1 MNFRNF
7 YQKTENRLTDA
18 ILSLWAT
25 GDKEMQDYFKFLLSQ
40 EPIMADAVF
49 QNTFPWEQDKLT
61 FGETST
67 VFQEEFI
74 KALSSIRDKDF
85 QFPKDRHPYK
95 HQIKSWRML
104 LNKNKSIA
112 VTTGTGSGKT
122 ECFMLPVL
130 QDIHQNCKNKQ
141 GVNAIFLYPLNALI
155 SSQRKRM
162 HAWCSALEGVNYA
175 LLTGDTPN
183 KENSKK
189 KKNKALPELI
199 SREQIRETPPQIL
212 FTNPTMLEYMLVRN
226 ADVPILEKSKGSL
239 RWILLDEAHTLTGSK
254 AAEMALLI
262 RRVVAAFEVDIN
274 DLRFAITSA
283 TVGAG
288 NKETLKKFMS
298 DLCGISVNQIEV
310 ISGNRDKNQ
319 IADKD
324 IPHIS
329 EKLSQSNIRLLRE
342 QFLLKNGITQ
352 SEIGNHL
359 GITEKLDQLSVIDT
373 LAEQKVNGENLLP
386 VRGHFFT
393 RGIGGV
399 YACTNVHC
407 DKHKD
412 QKPNKA
418 LGTMYTIAGKKCSC
432 GHPLLEL
439 VSCRS
444 CGNMMLE
451 GERSKGARG
460 TDRVTQKA
468 TVGYEAFNIEADV
481 DEDDVDEGE
490 LQKSTNRNIVRLV
503 KNENGLNHRNQ
514 ELFPCSI
521 KQNNE
526 IQSGED
532 FLMTDNDQ
540 CPHCGNQNSNPIH
553 FRISSAFTNR
563 ILSDIVLDQT
573 DTIDKQ
579 TVKTLY
585 KGRKYISFTDSR
597 QGTAKISALINID
610 SESDWIRYQVYHY
623 LLKKLKDNQVDASND
638 ELLQARAM
646 YVKQLDEAP
655 AFMKKKIENDI
666 EDINNLLAAGGDSSL
681 SGSRSSWKDIID
693 HIIGKNDF
701 KTLFR
706 KGARGNNLITENET
720 YAKALLYDQF
730 ARRIPRE
737 RSLEN
742 LGLVNIVYPKLDDVV
757 APEIA
762 NKLGINK
769 EEWQSLLKIAADYII
784 RYNFNFSFD
793 DSMRLFTSKFYRSER
808 IYPSNTE
815 IVNAKKWRLYNPKSI
830 TQSRLVLLIC
840 AGLGWHDRGNITERK
855 EDQLNE
861 LLEKIWRTLQQKIL
875 KADGDGFIL
884 DFLES
889 TQFEIAGKE
898 YLCPVTN
905 RLVDKVFRG
914 YSPLIKGRLE
924 AGNILNYKTDKN
936 KNHQFPT
943 FPNPYHLDEN
953 NEAIP
958 EDQVNAWLKENSKE
972 ARDKGLWNDLHERIF
987 DYDKLYLAGE
997 HSAQQDKTRLN
1008 ELETQFENGE
1018 INILSCSTTME
1029 MGVDIGGISAVVMS
1043 NVPPMPANYLQRTGR
1058 AGRRSENKSLALT
1071 FCAPNPIGL
1080 RTMNNPKWALEHK
1093 IAPPI
1098 LAFDSKNI
1106 VERHVN
1112 SLLFGIFIRHQ
1123 ENESRGLNVRENIE
1137 KFFYGDSPT
1146 IAHSFLNWLDSIDPL
1161 SVKKQLENIVKD
1173 TPLADYNTEK
1183 LLATV
1188 SNNFKQVFQR
1198 IRTQR
1203 DGYDKKLEELK
1214 LQFGDASPA
1223 YKAVGYRKGQFLQKF
1238 VLNYLAEES
1247 FLPNAG
1253 LPTGIV
1259 DFEKIT
1265 MSDLKSRNPKLKSN
1279 PSYPIARALTEFAPG
1294 NNILIDGLNY
1304 KSSGIVM
1311 KNNWGKSAD
1320 RNAIQGCQN
1329 CGYQRTINIEH
1340 KASDTCPKCNNG
1352 VFQGLMLGDHKGSL
1366 TELVE
1371 PAGFAIDLYSTP
1383 TRVISERSKPQYLEP
1398 LLLNIEPWTS
1408 NQNRFID
1415 FRTSAN
1421 QKDTQILFYNTG
1433 DGEGYSL
1440 CLDCGKVETSREK
1453 LEGHRR
1459 LRGGKDSSG
1468 ESICSAQNI
1477 REHIILGSRFKTD
1490 FTEIRLKNRD
1500 QSYVNDK
1507 KLAYSLGVIFTKSL
1521 AEHLAIEEAELGF
1534 GIKQYKGYQTIFIY
1548 DTAKGGAGYASQF
1561 RWYGE
1566 KILKLALDV
1575 LQNCD
1580 CQTSCTKC
1588 LVDRSTQWHIEDLD
1602 RNLAIQWLQFALE
1615 NQLPQELQSEG
1626 DNVSFVFG
1634 TIANEINI
1642 VGYQLGIKEINIH
1655 INNKISD
1662 WQVDDI
1668 VWIEKLK
1675 RDGVTVNLV
1684 VEGMVKFSNNQEKLS
1699 AYLLNHNFNLK
1710 QGSKDAVMNY
1720 PIHLT
1725 VSLNNGDNIHYISKG
1740 NYDALSDEWAN
1751 NINDKFFKVE
1761 KAKTKHYPDFVVPQ
1775 ITAGNLYESRIKGN
1789 IPKNSQSSD
1798 LAQLVITNLNNAKD
1812 FLSRI
1817 TNQSYEVSYYDKFNQ
1832 SEFALRLLLQF
1843 VNKFKTLAKIELSNL
1858 MIHLSE
1864 KDFKTYKSPE
1874 YIIHNFRKIDDY
1886 ENILSSLN
1894 DSLDFTSEVVKVDK
1908 LPHYRYFEFKNDKI
1922 IFTLRVDAGLAH
1934 GLSPV
1939 KYLVSEDLCGGNES
1953 FAIRK
1958 FVSHDLIY
1966 NISVED

>member
-7 YQKTENRLTDA
+7 YHKTENRLTDA

-25 GDKEMQDYFKFLLSQ
+25 GDKEMQDYFKFLLAK

-49 QNTFPWEQDKLT
+49 QNTFPWEQHKLT
-61 FGETST
+61 FGETTS
-67 VFQEEFI
+67 VFQKEFI
-74 KALSSIRDKDF
+74 RALSSIKDKEF
-85 QFPKDRHPYK
+85 QFPKNRHPYK
-95 HQIKSWRML
+95 HQLESWRML
-104 LNKNKSIA
+104 LNNNKSIA

-130 QDIHQNCKNKQ
+130 HDIHQNCKNKQ

-155 SSQRKRM
+155 ASQRKRM
-162 HAWCSALEGVNYA
+162 HAWCSALEGVKYA

-183 KENSKK
+183 KENSRQR
-189 KKNKALPELI
+189 KNEALPELI

-226 ADVPILEKSKGSL
+226 ADVPILEKSKGTL

-262 RRVVAAFEVDIN
+262 RRVIAAFQVDVK

-283 TVGAG
+283 TVGTG
-288 NKETLKKFMS
+288 NTETLKKFMS
-298 DLCGISVNQIEV
+298 DLCGISTDQIEV
-310 ISGNRDKNQ
+310 ITGKRVSDQ
-319 IADKD
+319 ILDED
-324 IPHIS
+324 IPNLS
-329 EKLSQSNIRLLRE
+329 NTLSQHNIKLLRE
-342 QFLLKNGITQ
+342 QFLLNNGITQ
-352 SEIGNHL
+352 SEIGKYL
-359 GITEKLDQLSVIDT
+359 KITDKSDQLSVIDT
-373 LAEQKVNGENLLP
+373 LSEQQVNGENLLP

-399 YACTNVHC
+399 YACTNVRC
-407 DKHKD
+407 DKHKE

-439 VSCRS
+439 VACRS

-451 GERSKGARG
+451 GERSKGVKG
-460 TDRVTQKA
+460 TDKITQKA
-468 TVGYEAFNIEADV
+468 TVGYEAFSIEADV
-481 DEDDVDEGE
+481 DEDEPQE
-490 LQKSTNRNIVRLV
+490 STSRNLVRLI
-503 KNENGLNHRNQ
+503 KNDNDRNHRNQ

-521 KQNNE
+521 NKNNE
-526 IQSGED
+526 IQTGDD

-540 CPHCGNQNSNPIH
+540 CPHCGNQNNNPIH

-573 DTIDKQ
+573 DEIDKQ
-579 TVKTLY
+579 TTKTLY

-623 LLKKLKDNQVDASND
+623 LLKNLKDNQVEASND

-646 YVKQLDEAP
+646 YVRQLEEAP
-655 AFMKKKIENDI
+655 AFMKKKIEKEI
-666 EDINNLLAAGGDSSL
+666 EDINQLLAADGDSSL
-681 SGSRSSWKDIID
+681 SSSRSSWQNIID
-693 HIIGKNDF
+693 HIKEKNDF
-701 KTLFR
+701 KTLFK
-706 KGARGNNLITENET
+706 KGARGNNLTNENET

-742 LGLVNIVYPKLDDVV
+742 LGLVNVVYPKLDDVIT
-757 APEIA
+757 PEIA

-793 DSMRLFTSKFYRSER
+793 DAMRLFTSKFYRSER

-840 AGLGWHDRGNITERK
+840 AGLGWHDRGDITESR

-861 LLEKIWRTLQQKIL
+861 LLEKIWRTLQQRIL
-875 KADGDGFIL
+875 KEDGDGYVL
-884 DFLES
+884 DFLQS

-898 YLCPVTN
+898 FLCPVTN

-914 YSPLIKGRLE
+914 YSPLIKGNLE
-924 AGNILNYKTDKN
+924 SGNISNYKIDNT
-936 KNHQFPT
+936 KNHQFPV
-943 FPNPYHLDEN
+943 FSHPYHLDEDN
-953 NEAIP
+953 QKIP
-958 EDQVNAWLKENSKE
+958 IKQVENWLTDNSKE

-997 HSAQQDKTRLN
+997 HSAQQDKTRLK

-1018 INILSCSTTME
+1018 INVLSCSTTME

-1106 VERHVN
+1106 AERHVN

-1123 ENESRGLNVRENIE
+1123 ENDNRGLNVRENIE
-1137 KFFYGDSPT
+1137 KFFYEDTPT
-1146 IAHSFLNWLDSIDPL
+1146 IAEGFLNWLDNIEPSF
-1161 SVKKQLENIVKD
+1161 VKGQLENLVKD
-1173 TPLADYNTEK
+1173 TPLADDSAEK
-1183 LLATV
+1183 LIATV
-1188 SNNFKQVFQR
+1188 SDNFKQIFQR

-1214 LQFGDASPA
+1214 KQFGDASPA

-1259 DFEKIT
+1259 DFEKVT
-1265 MSDLKSRNPKLKSN
+1265 MSDLKNKNPKLKSN

-1294 NNILIDGLNY
+1294 NSILIDGLNY

-1311 KNNWGKSAD
+1311 KNNWGNSAD

-1329 CGYQRTINIEH
+1329 CGYQRTIPIDQ
-1340 KASDTCPKCNNG
+1340 KANDTCPKCNIG
-1352 VFQGLMLGDHKGSL
+1352 VFQGLELGEHKGYL

-1371 PAGFAIDLYSTP
+1371 PVGFSIDLYSTP
-1383 TRVISERSKPQYLEP
+1383 TRVVSEKSKPQYLEP
-1398 LLLNIEPWTS
+1398 LLLNIEPWAS

-1433 DGEGYSL
+1433 EGEGYSL
-1440 CLDCGKVETSREK
+1440 CLDCGKVETSTEK

-1459 LRGGKDSSG
+1459 LRGGRDSSG
-1468 ESICSAQNI
+1468 ESTCSAQNI

-1490 FTEIRLKNRD
+1490 FTEIRLKNRN
-1500 QSYVNDK
+1500 QSLVNDK

-1534 GIKQYKGYQTIFIY
+1534 GIKQYNGYQTIFIY
-1548 DTAKGGAGYASQF
+1548 DTARGGAGYASQF
-1561 RWYGE
+1561 RWYAE

-1588 LVDRSTQWHIEDLD
+1588 LIDRSTQWHIEDLD
-1602 RNLAIQWLQFALE
+1602 RHLAIQWLQSAME
-1615 NQLPQELQSEG
+1615 NQLPKELQSED
-1626 DNVSFVFG
+1626 DNISFVFG
-1634 TIANEINI
+1634 TLTDEINI
-1642 VGYQLGIKEINIH
+1642 LRYQLGIKDVNIH

-1675 RDGVTVNLV
+1675 RDGITINIV
-1684 VEGMVKFSNNQEKLS
+1684 VEGTVNFSNNQEKLS
-1699 AYLLNHNFNLK
+1699 AYLLSHNFNLK
-1710 QGSKDAVMNY
+1710 QGSKDAIMNY
-1720 PIHLT
+1720 PIHL
-1725 VSLNNGDNIHYISKG
+1725 SIILNNGECIHYISKG
-1740 NYDALSDEWAN
+1740 DYDALSDEWSN
-1751 NINDKFFKVE
+1751 GINERLFKVE
-1761 KAKTKHYPDFVVPQ
+1761 KHKTNHYPDFAVPQ
-1775 ITAGNLYESRIKGN
+1775 LTAGNLYESRIKGS
-1789 IPKNSQSSD
+1789 IPRNSQSND
-1798 LAQLVITNLNNAKD
+1798 LAKLMTQNLKNAED
-1812 FLSRI
+1812 LLSRI
-1817 TNQSYEVSYYDKFNQ
+1817 TNQTFEVSYYDKYNQ
-1832 SEFALRLLLQF
+1832 SEFSLRLLLQF
-1843 VNKFKTLAKIELSNL
+1843 INQVKQIWPLDISTLNVHLAKA
-1858 MIHLSE
+1858 
-1864 KDFKTYKSPE
+1864 DFRGPNYPQ
-1874 YIIHNFRKIDDY
+1874 YIIHNYKELDDY
-1886 ENILSSLN
+1886 IYDLN
-1894 DSLDFTSEVVKVDK
+1894 ELGRYFDFGVIFKEEQR
-1908 LPHYRYFEFKNDKI
+1908 LPHYRYFDFKSTDVSFSI
-1922 IFTLRVDAGLAH
+1922 RIDAGIAH
-1934 GLSPV
+1934 GLKPV
-1939 KYLVSEDLCGGNES
+1939 DRLTSRDLKMENEV

-1958 FVSHDLIY
+1958 DVVYDLIY
-1966 NISVED
+1966 NITVEN

>member
-7 YQKTENRLTDA
+7 YYKTENRLTDA

-25 GDKEMQDYFKFLLSQ
+25 GDKEMQDYFKFLLSK

-49 QNTFPWEQDKLT
+49 QNTFPWEQHKLT
-61 FGETST
+61 FGETSI

-74 KALSSIRDKDF
+74 SALSSIKDKDF
-85 QFPKDRHPYK
+85 QFPEDRHPYK
-95 HQIKSWRML
+95 HQLESWRML

-130 QDIHQNCKNKQ
+130 QDIHQNCKNQQ
-141 GVNAIFLYPLNALI
+141 GINAIFLYPLNALI
-155 SSQRKRM
+155 ASQRKRM
-162 HAWCSALEGVNYA
+162 HAWCSALDGVKYA

-183 KENSKK
+183 KESSKEKK
-189 KKNKALPELI
+189 KKALPELV

-226 ADVPILEKSKGSL
+226 ADVPILEKSKGTL

-262 RRVVAAFEVDIN
+262 RRVVSAFEVDIN

-283 TVGAG
+283 TVGTG
-288 NKETLKKFMS
+288 NAETLKRFMS

-310 ISGNRDKNQ
+310 ITGKRVNDQ

-324 IPHIS
+324 IPHLS
-329 EKLSQSNIRLLRE
+329 ETLSQNNIKLLRE
-342 QFLLKNGITQ
+342 QFLLKKGITQ
-352 SEIGNHL
+352 SEIGEHL
-359 GITEKLDQLSVIDT
+359 HITNRLDQLSVIDN
-373 LAEQKVNGENLLP
+373 LAEQQVGGANLLP

-399 YACTNVHC
+399 YACTNTTC

-412 QKPNKA
+412 AKPNKA

-439 VSCRS
+439 VACRS

-451 GERSKGARG
+451 GERSKGVKG

-468 TVGYEAFNIEADV
+468 TVGYEAFSIEADD
-481 DEDDVDEGE
+481 DEDDSQE
-490 LQKSTNRNIVRLV
+490 STSKNLVRLI
-503 KNENGLNHRNQ
+503 KNAGGKEHRNQ
-514 ELFPCSI
+514 ELLPCI
-521 KQNNE
+521 INQNNE
-526 IQSGED
+526 IQTGED

-540 CPHCGNQNSNPIH
+540 CPHCGNQNNNPIH

-579 TVKTLY
+579 TTKTLY

-623 LLKKLKDNQVDASND
+623 LLKKLKGNQVDASND

-655 AFMKKKIENDI
+655 AFLKKKIEKEI
-666 EDINNLLAAGGDSSL
+666 EDINNLLAAGGESSL
-681 SGSRSSWKDIID
+681 SDSRSSWKQIID
-693 HIIGKNDF
+693 EIKEKNDF
-701 KTLFR
+701 KTLFK
-706 KGARGNNLITENET
+706 KGARGNNLATENEV

-793 DSMRLFTSKFYRSER
+793 DAMRLFTSKFYRSEL

-815 IVNAKKWRLYNPKSI
+815 IVNAKKWRLYNPNSI

-840 AGLGWHDRGNITERK
+840 AGLDWHDRGDITESR
-855 EDQLNE
+855 EDQLTE

-898 YLCPVTN
+898 FLCPVTN

-914 YSPLIKGRLE
+914 YSPLIKGNLE
-924 AGNILNYKTDKN
+924 SSNISNYKIDDS
-936 KNHQFPT
+936 KNHQFPSYSH
-943 FPNPYHLDEN
+943 PYHLDDN
-953 NEAIP
+953 NEAITL
-958 EDQVNAWLKENSKE
+958 DQVDAWLKDNSKE

-997 HSAQQDKTRLN
+997 HSAQQDKTRLK

-1058 AGRRSENKSLALT
+1058 AGRRAENKSLALT
-1071 FCAPNPIGL
+1071 FCSPNPIGL

-1098 LAFDSKNI
+1098 LAFDSRTI

-1112 SLLFGIFIRHQ
+1112 SLLFGNFIRNQ
-1123 ENESRGLNVRENIE
+1123 ENENRGLNVRENIE
-1137 KFFYGDSPT
+1137 KFFYEDTPT
-1146 IAHSFLNWLDSIDPL
+1146 IAHSFLNWLDSIDP
-1161 SVKKQLENIVKD
+1161 SIIKEQLECVVKD
-1173 TPLADYNTEK
+1173 TPLQDDSSEV
-1183 LLATV
+1183 LIATV
-1188 SNNFKQVFQR
+1188 SDNFKQISER
-1198 IRTQR
+1198 IRNQR
-1203 DGYDKKLEELK
+1203 DGFDKKLEELK
-1214 LQFGDASPA
+1214 TKFGDASPA

-1265 MSDLKSRNPKLKSN
+1265 MSDLMSKNPKLKSN

-1294 NNILIDGLNY
+1294 NSILIDGLNY

-1329 CGYQRTINIEH
+1329 CGYQRTVDIEQ
-1340 KASDTCPKCNNG
+1340 KVSDTCPKCNIG
-1352 VFQGLMLGDHKGSL
+1352 VFQGLELGEHKGYL

-1371 PAGFAIDLYSTP
+1371 PAGFSIDLFSTP
-1383 TRVISERSKPQYLEP
+1383 TRVVSEKSKPQYLEP
-1398 LLLNIEPWTS
+1398 LLLNIEPWAS

-1433 DGEGYSL
+1433 EGEGYSL
-1440 CLDCGKVETSREK
+1440 CLDCGKVETTTEK

-1459 LRGGKDSSG
+1459 LRGGKDNNG
-1468 ESICSAQNI
+1468 ESTCAAQNI

-1490 FTEIRLKNRD
+1490 FTEIRLKNRN

-1561 RWYGE
+1561 RWYAE

-1580 CQTSCTKC
+1580 CQTACTKC
-1588 LVDRSTQWHIEDLD
+1588 LIDRSTQWHIEDLD
-1602 RNLAIQWLQFALE
+1602 RHLAIQWLQSAME
-1615 NQLPQELQSEG
+1615 NQLPKELQTED

-1634 TIANEINI
+1634 SLVDEINI
-1642 VGYQLGIKEINIH
+1642 LKYQRGIKEVNIH
-1655 INNKISD
+1655 INNKISE

-1668 VWIEKLK
+1668 VWIDKLK
-1675 RDGVTVNLV
+1675 RDRIAVNLV
-1684 VEGMVKFSNNQEKLS
+1684 VEGAVNFSNNQEKLS
-1699 AYLLNHNFNLK
+1699 AYLLSHNFNLK
-1710 QGSKDAVMNY
+1710 QGSGDSFLDY
-1720 PIHLT
+1720 PIHLS
-1725 VSLNNGDNIHYISKG
+1725 VSLNNGETIHYISQG
-1740 NYDALSDEWAN
+1740 DYDALSEDWTSCIIE
-1751 NINDKFFKVE
+1751 KFFKVE
-1761 KAKTKHYPDFVVPQ
+1761 KATTHQYADFVVPQ
-1775 ITAGNLYESRIKGN
+1775 LTAGNLYESRIKGS
-1789 IPKNSQSSD
+1789 IPRNSQSND
-1798 LAQLVITNLNNAKD
+1798 VAQLVIANLNNAED

-1817 TNQSYEVSYYDKFNQ
+1817 ANQTFEVSYYDKFNQ
-1832 SEFALRLLLQF
+1832 SEFALRLLLSFINEFTSLTQT
-1843 VNKFKTLAKIELSNL
+1843 KLSNL

-1864 KDFKTYKSPE
+1864 KDFKSYKSPE
-1874 YIIHNFRKIDDY
+1874 YIINNFQRIDEY
-1886 ENILSSLN
+1886 ENKLLSLS
-1894 DSLDFTSEVVKVDK
+1894 DSLDFTSKVIRADK
-1908 LPHYRYFEFKNDKI
+1908 LPHYRYFEFKNDNI
-1922 IFTLRVDAGLAH
+1922 IFTLRIDAGLAH

-1939 KYLVSEDLCGGNES
+1939 KYLAAEDLQDTSEP
-1953 FAIRK
+1953 FEIRK

-1966 NISVED
+1966 NINIED